1 MTSLTTLLKAML
13 DHGASDM
20 HISSGAPPTYRLHGQ
35 ILKAKMPPLNSAETK
50 ELCYSVLTETQ
61 RAHLEENRQLDF
73 SFGIRD
79 LARFRANLF
88 FQRGALS
95 GAFRFIPFD
104 VPQLST
110 LGLPGSIEAL
120 MRKPRGL
127 VLVTGATGSGKST
140 TLAAMID
147 ALNAEEN
154 LHIITIEDPIEYIH
168 SHRSCLANQRE
179 IGHDAKTFGDA
190 LKAALRE
197 DPDVVLVGEMRDR
210 ETIETAL
217 TLAETGH
224 LVMSTLHTNTAYQT
238 ITRIVQVFPPEQ
250 QDQIRMQL
258 SMVLEGIICQSLLP
272 RADGNGRALA
282 YELMF
287 PNASIRNLIRENKL
301 FQIASAM
308 MVGQDQSGMVLF
320 NQSLLSRVRRRLVSI
335 DDALQTSPEPEE
347 LAKML
352 ADLQRKAGQL
362 IHGKILLFGR
372 YPPARNRQRRS
383 RGEGRD
389 RSAHEASG
397 DANSSDEAL

>member
-1 MTSLTTLLKAML
+1 MTTLTTLLKAML

-20 HISSGAPPTYRLHGQ
+20 HLSSGAPPTYRLHGQ
-35 ILKAKMPPLNSAETK
+35 ILKAKMAPLSAADTK
-50 ELCYSVLTETQ
+50 DLCYSVLTETQ
-61 RAHLEENRQLDF
+61 RAYLEEHRQLDF

-79 LARFRANLF
+79 LARFRGNLF

-95 GAFRFIPFD
+95 GAFRFIPFE
-104 VPQLST
+104 VPPLST
-110 LGLPGSIEAL
+110 LGLPASVEGL

-140 TLAAMID
+140 TLASMID
-147 ALNAEEN
+147 ALNGEEN

-168 SHRSCLANQRE
+168 SHRSCLVNQRE
-179 IGHDAKTFGDA
+179 VGYDAKSFGAA

-197 DPDVVLVGEMRDR
+197 DPDVVLVGEMRDK

-238 ITRIVQVFPPEQ
+238 ITRIVQVFPADQ

-258 SMVLEGIICQSLLP
+258 SMVLEGIVCQALIP

-282 YELMF
+282 YELMY

-301 FQIASAM
+301 FQIPSAM

-320 NQSLLSRVRRRLVSI
+320 NQSLLGLVRRRLVSI
-335 DDALQTSPEPEE
+335 DDALQVSPEPEE

-352 ADLQRKAGQL
+352 ADLQRKAG
-362 IHGKILLFGR
+362 
-372 YPPARNRQRRS
+372 
-383 RGEGRD
+383 
-389 RSAHEASG
+389 
-397 DANSSDEAL
+397 